1 MELSKGFGTSGS
13 GGLTWELAVDWEL
26 QEEQS
31 GNIDIDVSSYN
42 LQDYVLLLLK
52 TYNVYNGNPSSS
64 SSQRVTLSLSY
75 SYKSGNTSYSSNS
88 VSFGNMGVGGVR
100 NNSLNLTSEAMCV
113 FYIDTDEYQIKGFSA
128 MSGIN
133 LISDIGR
140 TVYYDGADHRAK
152 ISSVDK
158 LTLTQTDFASEPTM
172 KILPGARIQIYGLK

>member
-13 GGLTWELAVDWEL
+13 GLSWELVMDWEWL
-26 QEEQS
+26 EDKY

-52 TYNVYNGNPSSS
+52 TYNIYNGNPTSSP
-64 SSQRVTLSLSY
+64 SQRVTLSLSY
-75 SYKSGNTSYSSNS
+75 SYKSGDTSYSSNS
-88 VSFGNMGVGGVR
+88 VSFGNMGVGSVESNR
-100 NNSLNLTSEAMCV
+100 LNSTSEAMCV

-128 MSGIN
+128 ISGIN
-133 LISDIGR
+133 LIIDTGR